1 MNLSFLAQLAPTV
14 ASALGGPLAGMATEL
29 LASKLGIKPE
39 ETQQMLQSSKLTAD
53 QVASIQQA
61 EIELKAKAQELG
73 LDFEKLAVDDR
84 KSARD
89 MQISTHSW
97 VPPVLAIGIT
107 LGFFGIL
114 FALMLGYAA
123 KSDELMIMLGSLST
137 AWAGVVSFFFGS
149 SASSQKKDDL
159 LHKST
164 PVGNP

>member
-1 MNLSFLAQLAPTV
+1 MNLGFLAQLAPTI
-14 ASALGGPLAGMATEL
+14 ASAMGGPLAGMAAEVI
-29 LASKLGIKPE
+29 ASKLGVHPDDAQKML
-39 ETQQMLQSSKLTAD
+39 ETGKLTGD
-53 QVASIQQA
+53 QVAAIQAA
-61 EIELKAKAQELG
+61 EIELKSKAQSMG
-73 LDFEKLAVDDR
+73 LDFEKLANDDR

-89 MQISTHSW
+89 MQIATHSW
-97 VPPVLAIGIT
+97 VPPMLAIGIT

-159 LHKST
+159 LHKSQ
-164 PVGNP
+164 PVQQ